1 MKDAVGSSVLFY
13 VILIF
18 LAIFI
23 IFIAFIM
30 QYATAYRAS
39 NYVVTMLER
48 KEGRISPGSKENSKA
63 EDEDLTGYLKQ
74 RLYYGDLSVVCN
86 EISINSTGKKDE
98 KSSIFKVKTVIKFD
112 LPLIDV
118 HIPIYINNETKTI
131 YNVPCSKTYY
141 TNPGQEY
148 TN

>member
-23 IFIAFIM
+23 IFIAFLM

-48 KEGRISPGSKENSKA
+48 SEGQVSIGNKTDKA
-63 EDEDLTGYLKQ
+63 EDTTLYGALKARLYNGDLT
-74 RLYYGDLSVVCN
+74 VVCN
-86 EISINSTGKKDE
+86 QNKNGAV
-98 KSSIFKVKTVIKFD
+98 FKVTTSIKFN
-112 LPLIDV
+112 LPLLDV
-118 HIPIYINNETKTI
+118 HIPIYIHNE
-131 YNVPCSKTYY
+131 SKTLYKIKCIKTPY
-141 TNPGQEY
+141 GDNKINFVSGD
-148 TN
+148 

>member
-30 QYATAYRAS
+30 QYATAFRAS

-48 KEGRISPGSKENSKA
+48 TEGNI
-63 EDEDLTGYLKQ
+63 DLKSSNKSAGEKSLVDYLQ
-74 RLYYGDLSVVCN
+74 ERLYYGDLEVSCDTNNNGAIYKVTTQ
-86 EISINSTGKKDE
+86 IQ
-98 KSSIFKVKTVIKFD
+98 FK
-112 LPLIDV
+112 LPLLEV
-118 HIPIYINNETKTI
+118 NMPIYINNETKTI
-131 YNVPCSKTYY
+131 YKVKCNNRSIGKYKAK
-141 TNPGQEY
+141 
-148 TN
+148 